1 MTKEQKKYLQI
12 FFKKWT
18 QTLRSNMSYD
28 YIKYLI
34 KNDEHAPG
42 PIRVNAPFSHID
54 MYYEIYNIR
63 EGDNNYL
70 EPEKRSQF
78 INF

>member
-1 MTKEQKKYLQI
+1 
-12 FFKKWT
+12 
-18 QTLRSNMSYD
+18 MSYD